1 MRAILASTSTCTELN
16 KGRSLSAGDSP
27 KRGRLKRKGRITTAC
42 FRSSVAAHP
51 GLHKGAPHVFAARGT
66 RQGGASHPLH
76 AAAIQADASKL
87 DHLDRVA
94 DFVRKAE
101 EKVDVV
107 VQRQPS
113 REGAVA

>member
-1 MRAILASTSTCTELN
+1 
-16 KGRSLSAGDSP
+16 
-27 KRGRLKRKGRITTAC
+27 
-42 FRSSVAAHP
+42 
-51 GLHKGAPHVFAARGT
+51 VFAARGT

-94 DFVRKAE
+94 DFVRKTE

-113 REGAVA
+113 REGAVALNHAETLRLHFDLNVGGPPSLVQ